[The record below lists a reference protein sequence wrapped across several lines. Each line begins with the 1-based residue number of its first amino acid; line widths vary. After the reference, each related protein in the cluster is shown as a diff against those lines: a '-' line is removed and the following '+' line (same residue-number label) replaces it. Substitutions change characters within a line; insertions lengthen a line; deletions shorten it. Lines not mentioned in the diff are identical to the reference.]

1 MTSLFTDTAGNS
13 PFLSRKEALQ
23 FSVPKLVRDVIQTED
38 GQCRKRAGDQQAAEG
53 MESSAA
59 KSVSEKNVKLSPLPG
74 GSTSHRKMMLP
85 RSSVDGT

>member
-1 MTSLFTDTAGNS
+1 MAWRKPAAARAGVNCPEDSQPSRTSS
-13 PFLSRKEALQ
+13 SRGSGL
-23 FSVPKLVRDVIQTED
+23 QTED